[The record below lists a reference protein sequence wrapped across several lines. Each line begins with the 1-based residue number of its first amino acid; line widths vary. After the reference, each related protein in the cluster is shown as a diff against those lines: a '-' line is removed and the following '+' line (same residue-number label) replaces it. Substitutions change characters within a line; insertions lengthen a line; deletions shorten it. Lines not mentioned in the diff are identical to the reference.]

1 MSDQLI
7 KAFVKMGIGYMFL
20 WLAMSFMFA
29 VNLLSLKIVDK
40 THYGF
45 VDWTLFWV
53 VPVALS
59 YLIGTFIVDLY
70 ESSKSPQKVTKE

>member
-1 MSDQLI
+1 MSDQFI
-7 KAFVKMGIGYMFL
+7 KAVVKMGIGFMFL

-29 VNLLSLKIVDK
+29 VNLLSLEIVDK

-59 YLIGTFIVDLY
+59 YLFGTFIVDLY
-70 ESSKSPQKVTKE
+70 ESSTSPRKVTEE